1 MTGPIT
7 ATIASHLADL
17 AVFGVAIGLYG
28 ISGEANPFAR
38 ELFAAGGLPLVAAVK
53 VGGALLAAMIVA
65 RRRQWLWLAAGSGLL
80 GAVTT
85 LVALV

>member
-17 AVFGVAIGLYG
+17 AVFGVAVGLYG
-28 ISGEANPFAR
+28 IAGEANPFAR
-38 ELFAAGGLPLVAAVK
+38 ELFSVGGLALVAAVK
-53 VGGALLAAMIVA
+53 VGGALVAALIVA

-85 LVALV
+85 LVALA